1 MRELKDCHVLVA
13 EPLTGSEHSIE
24 FLKENV
30 AQVTVG
36 AHSSK
41 PHEGFTEE
49 QLIQLG
55 NENDAFIVLTREKL
69 TRKVLENSKRLK
81 LICKSGSGVDNIDV
95 AAASELGIL
104 VTNAPVHGASVAE
117 HAIALMLAVYKKIPQ
132 NERYIRKGGWRDD
145 TSSGHDIGGKTI
157 GLLGFGNIARQVA
170 KRLQGWDAKLVAYD
184 PYVTQEQADALGVEM
199 LSLEDILRVS
209 DILSFHMPL
218 NDQTRHMIST
228 PQFEMMK
235 DGVVIVNTARGGV
248 IEEAALVAAL
258 RSGKV
263 AGAGLDNHEKE
274 PLDLDDP
281 LLTFDNVIVSPHIGG
296 MSFEALQ
303 RIATQAAVN
312 CVDALSGKRPQFVFN
327 PAIYDKWHKDNFG
340 D

>member
-1 MRELKDCHVLVA
+1 M
-13 EPLTGSEHSIE
+13 
-24 FLKENV
+24 
-30 AQVTVG
+30 
-36 AHSSK
+36 
-41 PHEGFTEE
+41 
-49 QLIQLG
+49 
-55 NENDAFIVLTREKL
+55 
-69 TRKVLENSKRLK
+69 
-81 LICKSGSGVDNIDV
+81 
-95 AAASELGIL
+95 
-104 VTNAPVHGASVAE
+104 
-117 HAIALMLAVYKKIPQ
+117 
-132 NERYIRKGGWRDD
+132 
-145 TSSGHDIGGKTI
+145 
-157 GLLGFGNIARQVA
+157 A
-170 KRLQGWDAKLVAYD
+170 KRLQGWDAKIVAYD

-235 DGVVIVNTARGGV
+235 PGVVIVNTARGGV

-303 RIATQAAVN
+303 RIANQAAVN